1 MKFTTENLRNN
12 LKMGFPSQ
20 ASLEPPDSV
29 KASCPKWESV
39 ALQHLEDVSIDT
51 ISMHFIDGGK
61 DKGQGSSF
69 TLVFLRGRLN
79 FELWHAEF

>member
-1 MKFTTENLRNN
+1 M
-12 LKMGFPSQ
+12 
-20 ASLEPPDSV
+20 

-61 DKGQGSSF
+61 EKGQGSFALFFKIFNNFKTNLFFSNKSLKF
-69 TLVFLRGRLN
+69 EVRGQSGQP
-79 FELWHAEF
+79 